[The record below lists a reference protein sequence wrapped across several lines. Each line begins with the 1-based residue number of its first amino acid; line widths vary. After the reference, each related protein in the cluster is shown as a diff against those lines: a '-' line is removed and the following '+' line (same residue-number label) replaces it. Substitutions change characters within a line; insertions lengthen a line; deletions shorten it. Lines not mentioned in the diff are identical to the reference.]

1 MATRASPSAR
11 NARRAAAR
19 APATKSAPGEERYA
33 LALESLNYGI
43 YDWDIESGTVYY
55 APSLRIM
62 LGLSEAELSTP
73 ADWMARMH
81 PDDVPLYRHKLAQ
94 HLKGLTPR
102 FECDTR
108 YRSSEGVWR
117 WARQSGVAQRH
128 PDGRAF
134 RLVGATGDVTEIKN
148 HEREAVAAAA
158 AHRAALSL
166 DHSRTANEER
176 YALALQAVDENMY
189 DWDIEAGTVYLSPSL
204 AGMQALPPG
213 ATLQE
218 WAECIH
224 PEDRPYHR
232 SMLLALFKGDIPR
245 LDCEFRYCMPD
256 GTVRWA
262 RQHGIALR
270 GPDGRARRMVGATGD
285 ITEIRQRAQ
294 ELDRAKAEAA
304 AAHRDTARTREVM
317 KVMLDNMTHGV
328 AMFDSS
334 AKLAARNRQF
344 EVMLDLPS
352 YFFATEPR
360 YSDLIRY
367 LARRGE
373 YGDVDVEELVTRI
386 TANADA
392 HYATERV
399 RPDGTVLEIRHN
411 PLPGGGFVS
420 IYSDVTE
427 RRRSER
433 RIQENEQR
441 MRSILEGSPIGAA
454 ISVEDGRLLF
464 CNSEF
469 ARQNGLSRDHL
480 EGVDL
485 VSLFADPSERAR
497 LFERARSEGRVRNIE
512 VARRRTDGHLWWS
525 LYSMDPIEYEGEQAL
540 LTWHYDITDLKDREA
555 ALAAARADV
564 ERTRAVMQTV
574 LDNMTEGV
582 MLFDADARCQFANR
596 QLMTLNELPPELGRP
611 GVSLEDITR
620 FMAKRGDFGPT
631 ADAEATSRARL
642 AFLLKEG
649 GIRYERRTPSGR
661 DVEFT
666 FTRLAD
672 KSLLCVARDVT
683 ELKKREEALTAA
695 ADVLKLISR
704 TNFDLRAVLD
714 TLMRTAAQLCDAD
727 MAALNIQQDGSFR
740 PMAGYGFPAGF
751 DEYIAK
757 RLRFEPGRESLTGRT
772 LLARDV
778 VQVADMQTDP
788 EYALPE
794 AQKMAGFRSGLGIP
808 LMHGGNLTGV
818 ILLERKTVRP
828 FTHQQVAL
836 GKLFADQAVIA
847 IETVRLFEQVQE
859 RTAEVERTRAVMQT
873 VLDNMKDGVS
883 LYDKNLNWL
892 FSNAQY
898 PTIMHYPDGLIRPGV
913 NLRDVV
919 RVLAERGEYGRVE
932 SVEGKVEEVVARL
945 MTPGGIHYERRAAS
959 GKFVEL
965 NFKTLA
971 GGELLGLYRD
981 ITELKEREE
990 ALASAKEAAE
1000 DARTDVARTRETL
1013 QTVLDNMTDGVM
1025 LFGKDRRL
1033 KFLNNQIMKIH
1044 RYGEQE
1050 VHAGMAAADIVRFLV
1065 KRGDF
1070 GPADDPERL
1079 VREHLERV
1087 LSPTGAHYERS
1098 TPSGRYVEFDFIPLS
1113 DGSILSV
1120 QRDFTELKKREE
1132 ALTAAA
1138 EVLKLVSRADFD
1150 LRAVLDTQVRHV
1162 SRLCDAEMAGM
1173 IYQEGD
1179 VFRQLASHGFPAR
1192 FNEYMKDG
1200 IRHEPG
1206 RGSLVGRALLE
1217 GDVVQIADVRAD
1229 PDYTN
1234 VRLRDLSGIR
1244 SGLAI
1249 PLLRGGKAVG
1259 AMLLARSTVRPFT
1272 DREIALA
1279 KVFADQAMIAI
1290 EIVWLFKQVQERTGE
1305 VERTREV
1312 MQTVLDN
1319 MTDGVMLF
1327 GQASGDTDR
1336 PLKFINKRILEI
1348 HRYTSEDVHP
1358 GMMSS
1363 DIVRFLVKRGDF
1375 GPTKDA
1381 DRLVRD
1387 HNERVLSP
1395 IGCHY
1400 ERRTPNG
1407 RYIEFDF
1414 MPIADGSIL
1423 SVQRDITELKERAE
1437 AAERERAEAEA
1448 ANQAK
1453 STFLATMSHEIR
1465 TPMNGVLGM
1474 MDVLERQGLDQHQRR
1489 SVATM
1494 RDSAQSLLRIIDDV
1508 LDFSKIE
1515 AGRLELE
1522 ATAFSL
1528 SGLIDG
1534 VVSTFHSQAAAKR
1547 LRLDAEIDSGSDDV
1561 LVGDPTRV
1569 RQILF
1574 NLLGNALKFT
1584 ERGGIRLHAG
1594 TVPLGGGRT
1603 RVTLSVRDTGIG
1615 LDDEQR
1621 ARLFRPFAQADSST
1635 TRRFGGTGLGLSIVR
1650 RLAELM
1656 EGNVAV
1662 ESTPGVGSE
1671 FIITLTL
1678 LTAPADSPLK
1688 TLLRPAGPGPGLAPL
1703 RDGTGPRVLVVDDH
1717 PVNREVLVRQLGLLG
1732 VDCDTADDGIEALA
1746 AWAPGRYAAVLADIH
1761 MPRMDG
1767 HELTRRIRAGE
1778 PAGGVRTPVVAVT
1791 ANALKGEEERCLAAG
1806 MDAYIA
1812 KPVNIER
1819 LRTTLERWLPI
1830 QGGPDAG
1837 PSAERA
1843 HVGAAID
1850 RSVLAAWLGD
1860 DEAAI
1865 NSLFGRFRETAV
1877 ESERDIEAAAR
1888 SGNLARLAAAAHKL
1902 KGAAQAVGAN
1912 AVGAAAATVEQAGK
1926 AGDRARCQDG
1936 LGRLAAELRRAL
1948 AELPGRSPP

>member
-1 MATRASPSAR
+1 MPTRASSSTRP
-11 NARRAAAR
+11 ARRGKASSKSPPPAAA
-19 APATKSAPGEERYA
+19 PTEERYA
-33 LALESLNYGI
+33 LALESLNYSI
-43 YDWDIESGTVYY
+43 YDWDIDADTVYY
-55 APSLRIM
+55 APALRIM
-62 LGLSEAELSTP
+62 LGLSEAELATP

-81 PDDVPLYRHKLAQ
+81 PDDVPRYRHMLAQ

-102 FECDTR
+102 FEIDTR
-108 YRSSEGVWR
+108 YRSSDGTWR
-117 WARQSGVAQRH
+117 WARQAGVAQRH
-128 PDGRAF
+128 PDGRAY

-148 HEREAVAAAA
+148 HEREAIAAAA
-158 AHRAALSL
+158 AHRAALAL
-166 DHSRTANEER
+166 GQGGGRNEER
-176 YALALQAVDENMY
+176 YALALQSIDENMY
-189 DWDIEAGTVYLSPSL
+189 DWDIEAGALHLSPGLL
-204 AGMQALPPG
+204 AMLDLPPD
-213 ATLQE
+213 ATLQD
-218 WAECIH
+218 WAGRIH

-262 RQHGIALR
+262 RQHGIVLR
-270 GPDGRARRMVGATGD
+270 GPDGRARRMVGASGD
-285 ITEIRQRAQ
+285 ITETRQRAQ

-304 AAHRDTARTREVM
+304 AAYRDIARTREVM

-328 AMFDSS
+328 AMFDRDT
-334 AKLAARNRQF
+334 KLAARNRQF
-344 EVMLDLPS
+344 EQMLDLPA
-352 YFFATEPR
+352 YLFAGEPT
-360 YSDLIRY
+360 YADLIRY

-373 YGDVDVEELVTRI
+373 YGEVNVDGFVARV
-386 TANADA
+386 TANIDR
-392 HYATERV
+392 HYATERI

-420 IYSDVTE
+420 IYSDITE
-427 RRRSER
+427 RKRAER

-469 ARQNGLSRDHL
+469 ARQNGISRSNL

-485 VSLFADPSERAR
+485 VSLFVDPDERAR
-497 LFERARSEGRVRNIE
+497 LFERARREGRVRNIE
-512 VARRRTDGHLWWS
+512 IARRRTGGEHWWS
-525 LYSMDPIEYEGEQAL
+525 LYSMDPIEYEGEKAL
-540 LTWHYDITDLKDREA
+540 LTWHYDITELKNREA
-555 ALAAARADV
+555 ELAAAKADV
-564 ERTRAVMQTV
+564 DRTRVVMQTV
-574 LDNMTEGV
+574 LDNMGEGV
-582 MLFDADARCQFANR
+582 MLFDADLRCQFANR
-596 QLMTLNELPPELGRP
+596 QLMKLNELPPELGRP
-611 GVSLEDITR
+611 GVTLEDITR

-631 ADAEATSRARL
+631 ADAEATARKRL

-661 DVEFT
+661 DVEFN

-672 KSLLCVARDVT
+672 KSLLCVAREVT

-714 TLMRTAAQLCDAD
+714 TLMRTAARLCDAD

-740 PMAGYGFPAGF
+740 PMAGYGFPPGF
-751 DEYIAK
+751 DDYIAT
-757 RLRFEPGRESLTGRT
+757 RLQFKPGTETLTGRT

-788 EYALPE
+788 DYGLPE
-794 AQKMAGFRSGLGIP
+794 AQKMAGFRSGVGVP
-808 LMHGGNLTGV
+808 LMHGANLTGV

-828 FTHQQVAL
+828 FTEQEVAL
-836 GKLFADQAVIA
+836 AKVFADQAVIA

-859 RTAEVERTRAVMQT
+859 RTAEVERTRTIMQT
-873 VLDNMKDGVS
+873 VLDNMKDGVT
-883 LYDKNLNWL
+883 LYDKNLNWV
-892 FSNAQY
+892 FSNRSHAE
-898 PTIMHYPDGLIRPGV
+898 IMHYPPDLIRPGV
-913 NLRDVV
+913 NMRDVV
-919 RVLAERGEYGRVE
+919 RFLIARGEYGPVDDVE
-932 SVEGKVEEVVARL
+932 AKIEEMITQL
-945 MTPGGIHYERRAAS
+945 TTPGGIHYERRAAS
-959 GKFVEL
+959 GKYVEF
-965 NFKTLA
+965 NFKPLA
-971 GGELLGLYRD
+971 GGGLLGLYRD
-981 ITELKEREE
+981 INELKEREE

-1025 LFGKDRRL
+1025 LFGNKVKGTTARPLRFINKKIL
-1033 KFLNNQIMKIH
+1033 EIH
-1044 RYGEQE
+1044 RYTSED
-1050 VHAGMAAADIVRFLV
+1050 VHPGMLSTDIVRFLV

-1070 GPADDPERL
+1070 GPADDVERL
-1079 VREHLERV
+1079 VRQHNDRV
-1087 LSPTGAHYERS
+1087 
-1098 TPSGRYVEFDFIPLS
+1098 FD
-1113 DGSILSV
+1113 
-1120 QRDFTELKKREE
+1120 
-1132 ALTAAA
+1132 
-1138 EVLKLVSRADFD
+1138 
-1150 LRAVLDTQVRHV
+1150 
-1162 SRLCDAEMAGM
+1162 
-1173 IYQEGD
+1173 
-1179 VFRQLASHGFPAR
+1179 PA
-1192 FNEYMKDG
+1192 
-1200 IRHEPG
+1200 
-1206 RGSLVGRALLE
+1206 
-1217 GDVVQIADVRAD
+1217 
-1229 PDYTN
+1229 
-1234 VRLRDLSGIR
+1234 
-1244 SGLAI
+1244 
-1249 PLLRGGKAVG
+1249 
-1259 AMLLARSTVRPFT
+1259 
-1272 DREIALA
+1272 
-1279 KVFADQAMIAI
+1279 
-1290 EIVWLFKQVQERTGE
+1290 
-1305 VERTREV
+1305 
-1312 MQTVLDN
+1312 
-1319 MTDGVMLF
+1319 
-1327 GQASGDTDR
+1327 
-1336 PLKFINKRILEI
+1336 
-1348 HRYTSEDVHP
+1348 
-1358 GMMSS
+1358 
-1363 DIVRFLVKRGDF
+1363 
-1375 GPTKDA
+1375 
-1381 DRLVRD
+1381 
-1387 HNERVLSP
+1387 
-1395 IGCHY
+1395 GCHY

-1407 RYIEFDF
+1407 RYVEFDF
-1414 MPIADGSIL
+1414 MPITDGSIL
-1423 SVQRDITELKERAE
+1423 SVQRDITELKERAD
-1437 AAERERAEAEA
+1437 AAERARAEAEA
-1448 ANQAK
+1448 ANQSK

-1547 LRLDAEIDSGSDDV
+1547 LALEAHIDAGSDDV

-1584 ERGGIRLHAG
+1584 ERGGIWVHAS
-1594 TVPLGGGRT
+1594 TSPLGGGRT

-1615 LDDEQR
+1615 LDDEQK

-1656 EGNVAV
+1656 DGNVAV
-1662 ESTPGVGSE
+1662 ESTPGAGSE
-1671 FIITLTL
+1671 FIVTLAL
-1678 LTAPADSPLK
+1678 ETAPLDSPLK
-1688 TLLRPAGPGPGLAPL
+1688 TLLRSPEADADLAAPPL
-1703 RDGTGPRVLVVDDH
+1703 GEGPRVLVVDDH

-1732 VDCDTADDGIEALA
+1732 IACDTAEDGEQALA

-1767 HELTRRIRAGE
+1767 HELTRRIRAAE
-1778 PAGGVRTPVVAVT
+1778 PPGAARTPVVAVT
-1791 ANALKGEEERCLAAG
+1791 ANALKGEEERCIAAG
-1806 MDAYIA
+1806 MDAYIS
-1812 KPVNIER
+1812 KPVNIDR

-1830 QGGPDAG
+1830 HGGQDGGHAAEG
-1837 PSAERA
+1837 PRP
-1843 HVGAAID
+1843 GAAID

-1860 DEAAI
+1860 DAAAI
-1865 NSLFGRFRETAV
+1865 NSLFKRFRETAI

-1888 SGNLARLAAAAHKL
+1888 SGNLAKLAAAAHKL

-1912 AVGAAAATVEQAGK
+1912 AVGSAAAALEQAGK

-1948 AELPGRSPP
+1948 AELAGKPKG